1 MRNVAIPGLGQI
13 GRLVLRH
20 YRENLRLTAANS
32 PTSLE
37 ERRVCAAAEATVP
50 TIPWLKG
57 KMHTIAIRVPISD
70 GAVSE
75 IGAHPGRQV
84 TAEYVTI
91 TLKNV
96 AANEMNNILP
106 YCEDDLV
113 SADIIGY
120 RHSAIIDASST
131 AVIGGRVVEVL
142 VWYDNEWRYA
152 RRLLDLAS
160 YMTARRPD
168 DCTTGR
174 LWYEH
179 YKIYTMV

>member
-1 MRNVAIPGLGQI
+1 MRNVAIPGLEQI

-20 YRENLRLTAANS
+20 YREKPPENLRLTAANS
-32 PTSLE
+32 SISLE
-37 ERRVCAAAEATVP
+37 ERRGRAAAEATVL

-57 KMHTIAIRVPISD
+57 TMHTIAIRVPVSD

-113 SADIIGY
+113 STDIIGNP
-120 RHSAIIDASST
+120 HPALIDASST
-131 AVIGGRVVEVL
+131 AVSGGRVVEVL
-142 VWYDNEWRYA
+142 VWYGNE
-152 RRLLDLAS
+152 
-160 YMTARRPD
+160 
-168 DCTTGR
+168 
-174 LWYEH
+174 
-179 YKIYTMV
+179 